1 MHRAI
6 AVLLIGWLAAPG
18 AQSVGRDAQAV
29 PTLLVPAVEL
39 VDLAP
44 PEQRYDQAQDAARAA
59 MLGRRICATL
69 ARAKGYRLLE
79 ATTAPY
85 RYTDCKA
92 CMARWARSQGADYV
106 LVTWVQKESRL
117 IVMENMALIDVA
129 HPDRPAAGGSID
141 LRGDTD
147 QTWLAGASQLLQR
160 TVGVALGDE

>member
-1 MHRAI
+1 M
-6 AVLLIGWLAAPG
+6 LLIGLLAVPG
-18 AQSVGRDAQAV
+18 ARPAGRGGAAV
-29 PTLLVPAVEL
+29 STWLVPAVEL

-44 PEQRYDQAQDAARAA
+44 PDQRYDEAQDAARAA
-59 MLGRRICATL
+59 MLGRRIRATL
-69 ARAKGYRLLE
+69 AQTGRYRLLE
-79 ATTAPY
+79 ATAAPY

-92 CMARWARSQGADYV
+92 CMAQWARSQGADYV

-129 HPDRPAAGGSID
+129 HPDRAAVGGSID

-160 TVGVALGDE
+160 TVGVTLGDE

>member
-1 MHRAI
+1 M
-6 AVLLIGWLAAPG
+6 LLIGLLAAPG
-18 AQSVGRDAQAV
+18 ARPASREGPAI

-44 PEQRYDQAQDAARAA
+44 PDQRYDQAQDAARAA
-59 MLGRRICATL
+59 MLGRRIRATL
-69 ARAKGYRLLE
+69 AKLKDYRLLE
-79 ATTAPY
+79 ARTAPY

-92 CMARWARSQGADYV
+92 CMAQWALSQGADYV

-160 TVGVALGDE
+160 TVGVALVDE